1 MASKKSQ
8 IPISF
13 TPPFLLVLAISLL
26 IIPLKWLLSWLF
38 TALVHEL
45 FHYGA
50 LCICRSSVLSV
61 TVGFGG
67 ARICTEPLSEW
78 KECFCALAGPV
89 GGLLL
94 LVFAPVAPTLAVCAF
109 FQSVYNLLPI
119 YPMDGGRVLFSLIR
133 QIYKATTAETVIK
146 IWTWAILICIAA
158 VCLWFAVSWG
168 LGPIPIVVAGILV
181 FQNKKSL
188 ANSRTNEYNGIVMYP
203 IGNG

>member
-1 MASKKSQ
+1 MGSKKSQ
-8 IPISF
+8 IPVSF
-13 TPPFLLVLAISLL
+13 TPSFLLLLVISLL
-26 IIPLKWLLSWLF
+26 IIPTKWLLSWLF
-38 TALVHEL
+38 AALVHEL

-61 TVGFGG
+61 AVGIGG
-67 ARICTEPLSEW
+67 ARICTELLSERN
-78 KECFCALAGPV
+78 ECFCALAGPV

-94 LVFAPVAPTLAVCAF
+94 LLFAPIAPAIAVCAF
-109 FQSVYNLLPI
+109 FQSLYNLLPI

-133 QIYKATTAETVIK
+133 QIFKATTAETVIK

-158 VCLWFAVSWG
+158 ACLWFAVSWG
-168 LGPIPIVVAGILV
+168 LGQIPIVIAGILV

-188 ANSRTNEYNGIVMYP
+188 ANSRTNEYNDIVMYP